1 MWYNPRGMAKVKICG
16 ITTLDDALMCI
27 EAGADAL
34 GFNFAPTS
42 PRCLTLEVAAAI
54 TRKLPAGVLRVGVFV
69 DADAAALER
78 AKDEV
83 GLECLQLHGDEPPEL
98 LARFLPHAYKALR
111 VRGDA
116 VLADAARYPGEHLL
130 LDAYVP
136 GVHGGT
142 GARFDWALAT
152 ELAKTR
158 KITLAGGLT
167 PENVASAIQVV
178 RPFCVDV
185 ASGVERHP
193 GRKDYAL
200 VSAFVIA
207 ARSAD

>member
-1 MWYNPRGMAKVKICG
+1 MAKVKICG

-34 GFNFAPTS
+34 GFNFAPAS